1 MSIWSALRSLL
12 GGKTP
17 PSQPTH
23 EDDASTG
30 STSERAAST
39 DVDAEPPAPSE
50 PETPGT
56 AGVIDDWDGQS
67 HTGLITLSDGATLP
81 FGREACVGFQP
92 LIGLRI
98 AVHQTGIPPKEY
110 AAALWATQVRLLPG
124 TQTEYAARLRI
135 YQVDRAVRGDAAI
148 PGEPPWARNKQGKKP
163 AGPGRPAD
171 AFFALTVVLSEP
183 LLTEAKALAAL
194 LESELWPRPTVRIIP
209 LSRKGQPEPGFSAEV
224 LVGKQRAFLLYRPQ
238 PYGVL
243 GAEHGV
249 GHIGLFVGG
258 PHGPRALARLPQEA
272 APGPRPLDAG
282 GEVRLVSALAQSL
295 LQHLPG
301 ALGVHVNRASKVWK
315 PRELALQQLLK
326 APPESLRT
334 EAAPPEAPP
343 PESLAPESS
352 PQETPQP
359 SDEAAWPGDSPGG
372 LQAVPPPLR
381 LWLDWGVEETAGQKR
396 YHSRG
401 MESLGLPD
409 VRLAL
414 HDGMTEAE
422 ALAVLETACAA
433 LIDGSLMKQSE
444 LVMPET
450 GQRFQVVSAED
461 DWLEL
466 AAITTQATS

>member
-1 MSIWSALRSLL
+1 MSIWSALRTLL
-12 GGKTP
+12 GGKAP

-23 EDDASTG
+23 EDEAGQS
-30 STSERAAST
+30 SSSALAVPT

-50 PETPGT
+50 PKAPG
-56 AGVIDDWDGQS
+56 APGVIDDWDGQS

-98 AVHQTGIPPKEY
+98 AVHQTGVPPKEY

-194 LESELWPRPTVRIIP
+194 LDSELWPRPSVRVIP

-238 PYGVL
+238 PYGLV
-243 GAEHGV
+243 GEEQGV

-295 LQHLPG
+295 LQHVPG
-301 ALGVHVNRASKVWK
+301 ALGVYVNRAGKVWK
-315 PRELALQQLLK
+315 PRELALQQLIK
-326 APPESLRT
+326 APPQSLVT

-343 PESLAPESS
+343 PESLLADAP
-352 PQETPQP
+352 PKETLL
-359 SDEAAWPGDSPGG
+359 PGDAAAQSGASAG
-372 LQAVPPPLR
+372 ALLGVPPPLQ
-381 LWLDWGVEETAGQKR
+381 LWLDWALEETAGQKR
-396 YHSRG
+396 YLSRG

-409 VRLAL
+409 VKLVRHEGL
-414 HDGMTEAE
+414 TEAE
-422 ALAVLETACAA
+422 ALEVLRTACAA
-433 LIDGSLMKQSE
+433 LIDGRLLPQSA
-444 LVMPET
+444 LVMPGS

-466 AAITTQATS
+466 AATTTQATS

>member
-1 MSIWSALRSLL
+1 MSIWSALRTLL
-12 GGKTP
+12 GGKAP

-23 EDDASTG
+23 EDEASPSSASELAAPTDGDAK
-30 STSERAAST
+30 
-39 DVDAEPPAPSE
+39 PPAPSE

-56 AGVIDDWDGQS
+56 PGVIDDWDGQS

-163 AGPGRPAD
+163 AGPGRPTD

-194 LESELWPRPTVRIIP
+194 LDSELWPRPSVRVIP

-238 PYGVL
+238 PYGLV
-243 GAEHGV
+243 GEEHGV

-295 LQHLPG
+295 LQHVPG
-301 ALGVHVNRASKVWK
+301 ALGVHVNRAGKVWK
-315 PRELALQQLLK
+315 PRELALQQLIK
-326 APPESLRT
+326 APPEPLLT
-334 EAAPPEAPP
+334 EPAPPEAPP
-343 PESLAPESS
+343 PESLLADAP
-352 PQETPQP
+352 PKETLL
-359 SDEAAWPGDSPGG
+359 PGDAAAQSGASAG
-372 LQAVPPPLR
+372 ALLAVPPPLR
-381 LWLDWGVEETAGQKR
+381 LWLDWALEETAGQKR

-422 ALAVLETACAA
+422 ALEVLGTACAA
-433 LIDGSLMKQSE
+433 LIDGRWMPQSA
-444 LVMPET
+444 LVMPGS

-466 AAITTQATS
+466 AATTTQATS

>member
-1 MSIWSALRSLL
+1 MSIWSALRTLL
-12 GGKTP
+12 GGKAP

-23 EDDASTG
+23 EDEASP
-30 STSERAAST
+30 SSASELAAPT

-50 PETPGT
+50 PETPG
-56 AGVIDDWDGQS
+56 APGVIDDWDGQS

-194 LESELWPRPTVRIIP
+194 LDSELWPRPSVRIIP
-209 LSRKGQPEPGFSAEV
+209 LSRKGQAEPGFSAEV

-238 PYGVL
+238 PYGIV
-243 GAEHGV
+243 GEEHGV

-295 LQHLPG
+295 LQHVPG
-301 ALGVHVNRASKVWK
+301 ALGVHVNRAGKVWK
-315 PRELALQQLLK
+315 PRALALQQLMK
-326 APPESLRT
+326 APPDSLLT
-334 EAAPPEAPP
+334 EAAPTEAPP
-343 PESLAPESS
+343 PESLLTESAPK
-352 PQETPQP
+352 ETPLP
-359 SDEAAWPGDSPGG
+359 SDAAARSGAGTGG
-372 LQAVPPPLR
+372 LLAVPPPLR
-381 LWLDWGVEETAGQKR
+381 LWLDWTLEEVAGQKR
-396 YHSRG
+396 YHSLG

-422 ALAVLETACAA
+422 ALEVLETACAA
-433 LIDGSLMKQSE
+433 LVDGSLMKQSE
-444 LVMPET
+444 LVMPGS

-466 AAITTQATS
+466 AATTTQATS

>member
-1 MSIWSALRSLL
+1 MSIWSALRTLL
-12 GGKTP
+12 GGKAPT
-17 PSQPTH
+17 SQPTH
-23 EDDASTG
+23 EDEATPNS
-30 STSERAAST
+30 SSELAAAT
-39 DVDAEPPAPSE
+39 NVDAEPPTPSE
-50 PETPGT
+50 PETPG
-56 AGVIDDWDGQS
+56 APGVIDDWDGQS
-67 HTGLITLSDGATLP
+67 HTGLIMLSDGATLP

-98 AVHQTGIPPKEY
+98 AVHQTGIPPKEF

-163 AGPGRPAD
+163 AGPGRPTD

-194 LESELWPRPTVRIIP
+194 LDSELWPRPSVRIIP

-224 LVGKQRAFLLYRPQ
+224 VVGKQRAFLLYRPQ
-238 PYGVL
+238 PYGLV
-243 GAEHGV
+243 GEEHGV

-272 APGPRPLDAG
+272 APGPRPLDAS

-295 LQHLPG
+295 LQHVPG
-301 ALGVHVNRASKVWK
+301 ALGVHVNRASKAWK
-315 PRELALQQLLK
+315 PRELALQQLIK
-326 APPESLRT
+326 APPESLLT
-334 EAAPPEAPP
+334 EPAPPEAPP
-343 PESLAPESS
+343 PESLPSESS
-352 PQETPQP
+352 PQETPLP
-359 SDEAAWPGDSPGG
+359 RDEAALPGARADG
-372 LQAVPPPLR
+372 LLAVPPPLR
-381 LWLDWGVEETAGQKR
+381 LWLDWVVVDAAGQKR

-409 VRLAL
+409 VRLVL
-414 HDGMTEAE
+414 RDGMTETE
-422 ALAVLETACAA
+422 ALEVLGTACAA
-433 LIDGSLMKQSE
+433 LIDGLLMAQPA
-444 LVMPET
+444 LVMPGS
-450 GQRFQVVSAED
+450 GQHFQVVSAED

-466 AAITTQATS
+466 AATTTQATI